1 MAHPVD
7 RVNMVEPY
15 LGPPLP
21 PPAAIQYTSI
31 TEMLPSQILPHPSPQ
46 VNLTYANLT
55 ADSTVASQS
64 DIIQPP
70 PSKRARLDEDEAD
83 AVIHDESTNP
93 PLHNNPGNPKRPET
107 FFDSQAERR
116 LAGYLG
122 FISIS
127 ELHICAISWP
137 LLRAT
142 VAIYPVIHKLNKE
155 LALTLIRDAERLGAA
170 AVIDKDWSLLTSDG
184 KGLSNARKAEHL
196 AIVLINLRSDL
207 ATMTAASDKQNQ
219 LQHQHDCQKFNMTYP
234 THQCPQIS
242 YPVRAPIL
250 SPLQGEDFLES
261 YNRCFLLLRH
271 MRNIMK
277 SNVFDTRY
285 KNDNFKSGQPVND
298 EHKPP
303 WMRSAVPPMTT
314 TTSKPANQ
322 IIVAH
327 GLGPSSPKQS
337 PLQLSYSTIHNIETI
352 PCQALVPNPTLPN
365 DSASSDKPAANNA
378 AAPRSFAVIWDHD
391 LESECIKSGLR
402 RALNRAQARGVDPP
416 SELQKLRKDPR
427 QMVEEP
433 LLYEQIRIQFR
444 CQFLGIDLS
453 KLLLQY
459 TTSAFGD
466 SMTVKQNLQ
475 DEPWSDTQSALA
487 DPANGNFVFRV
498 GFFAVED

>member
-1 MAHPVD
+1 MAHSID
-7 RVNMVEPY
+7 RINMVEPY

-21 PPAAIQYTSI
+21 PPSALQYASI
-31 TEMLPSQILPHPSPQ
+31 TEMPPSQILPRPSPQ
-46 VNLTYANLT
+46 VNLTYVNLT
-55 ADSTVASQS
+55 ADSTAAPQP
-64 DIIQPP
+64 DLTQPP
-70 PSKRARLDEDEAD
+70 PSKRARLDEDDVD
-83 AVIHDESTNP
+83 AVVHDESLNP
-93 PLHNNPGNPKRPET
+93 PLHNSPGNPKRPET

-127 ELHICAISWP
+127 ELHICAIAWP

-155 LALTLIRDAERLGAA
+155 LALTLIRDAERNREA

-196 AIVLINLRSDL
+196 AIVLINLRADL
-207 ATMTAASDKQNQ
+207 FTMTAASDKQNQ

-303 WMRSAVPPMTT
+303 WMRSAVPPMTMT
-314 TTSKPANQ
+314 ASKPASH
-322 IIVAH
+322 IITAH
-327 GLGPSSPKQS
+327 GLDPSSPKQS
-337 PLQLSYSTIHNIETI
+337 TAQLSYSTIHNIEIT
-352 PCQALVPNPTLPN
+352 PCHAPITLPA
-365 DSASSDKPAANNA
+365 DVASSEKPVANITPV
-378 AAPRSFAVIWDHD
+378 PRSFAVIWDHD

-475 DEPWSDTQSALA
+475 DEPWSDTQAALT

-498 GFFAVED
+498 GFFAVEE

>member
-7 RVNMVEPY
+7 RINMGEPY

-21 PPAAIQYTSI
+21 PPSALQYTSI
-31 TEMLPSQILPHPSPQ
+31 TEMPPSQILPRPSPQ
-46 VNLTYANLT
+46 VNLTYANLA
-55 ADSTVASQS
+55 ADSTTALQS
-64 DIIQPP
+64 DLTQPP
-70 PSKRARLDEDEAD
+70 PSKRARLDEDDVD
-83 AVIHDESTNP
+83 AVVHDESLNP
-93 PLHNNPGNPKRPET
+93 PLHNSPGNPKRPET

-127 ELHICAISWP
+127 ELHICAIAWP

-155 LALTLIRDAERLGAA
+155 LALTLIRDAERNGDA

-196 AIVLINLRSDL
+196 AIVLINLRADL
-207 ATMTAASDKQNQ
+207 FTMTAASDKQNQ

-303 WMRSAVPPMTT
+303 
-314 TTSKPANQ
+314 
-322 IIVAH
+322 
-327 GLGPSSPKQS
+327 
-337 PLQLSYSTIHNIETI
+337 
-352 PCQALVPNPTLPN
+352 
-365 DSASSDKPAANNA
+365 
-378 AAPRSFAVIWDHD
+378 
-391 LESECIKSGLR
+391 
-402 RALNRAQARGVDPP
+402 
-416 SELQKLRKDPR
+416 
-427 QMVEEP
+427 
-433 LLYEQIRIQFR
+433 
-444 CQFLGIDLS
+444 
-453 KLLLQY
+453 
-459 TTSAFGD
+459 
-466 SMTVKQNLQ
+466 
-475 DEPWSDTQSALA
+475 
-487 DPANGNFVFRV
+487 
-498 GFFAVED
+498 

>member
-1 MAHPVD
+1 MAHSID
-7 RVNMVEPY
+7 RINMVEPY

-21 PPAAIQYTSI
+21 PPSALQYTSI
-31 TEMLPSQILPHPSPQ
+31 TEMPPSQILPRPSPQ
-46 VNLTYANLT
+46 VNLTYVNLT
-55 ADSTVASQS
+55 ADSTAAPQS
-64 DIIQPP
+64 DLTQPP
-70 PSKRARLDEDEAD
+70 PSKRARLDEDDVD
-83 AVIHDESTNP
+83 AVVHDESLNP
-93 PLHNNPGNPKRPET
+93 PLHNSPGNPKRPET

-127 ELHICAISWP
+127 ELHICAIAWP

-155 LALTLIRDAERLGAA
+155 LALTLIRDAERNREA

-196 AIVLINLRSDL
+196 AIVLINLRADL
-207 ATMTAASDKQNQ
+207 FTMTAASDKQNQ

-303 WMRSAVPPMTT
+303 WMRSAVPPMTMT
-314 TTSKPANQ
+314 ASKPASH
-322 IIVAH
+322 IITAH
-327 GLGPSSPKQS
+327 GLNPSSSKQS
-337 PLQLSYSTIHNIETI
+337 AAQLSYSTIHNIEIT
-352 PCQALVPNPTLPN
+352 PCHASITLPA
-365 DSASSDKPAANNA
+365 DAASSEKPVANITPV
-378 AAPRSFAVIWDHD
+378 PRSFAVIWDHD

-475 DEPWSDTQSALA
+475 DEPWSDTQAALT

-498 GFFAVED
+498 GFFAVEE

>member
-1 MAHPVD
+1 MAHPID
-7 RVNMVEPY
+7 RINMVEPY

-21 PPAAIQYTSI
+21 PPSALQYTSV
-31 TEMLPSQILPHPSPQ
+31 TEVLPSQILPRPSPQ
-46 VNLTYANLT
+46 VNLTYANLA
-55 ADSTVASQS
+55 ADSTAAPRS
-64 DIIQPP
+64 DLTQPP
-70 PSKRARLDEDEAD
+70 PSKRARLDEDDVD
-83 AVIHDESTNP
+83 AVVHDESLNP
-93 PLHNNPGNPKRPET
+93 SLHNSPGNPKRPET

-122 FISIS
+122 FISIA
-127 ELHICAISWP
+127 ELHICAIAWP

-155 LALTLIRDAERLGAA
+155 LALTLIRDAERNGEA

-196 AIVLINLRSDL
+196 AIVLINLRADL
-207 ATMTAASDKQNQ
+207 FTMTAASDKQNQ

-250 SPLQGEDFLES
+250 SPLPGEDFLES

-303 WMRSAVPPMTT
+303 WMRSTVPPMAT
-314 TTSKPANQ
+314 TTSKPASH
-322 IIVAH
+322 ITTAH
-327 GLGPSSPKQS
+327 GLSSCSPKQS
-337 PLQLSYSTIHNIETI
+337 TVQLSYSTIHNIEIT
-352 PCQALVPNPTLPN
+352 PCHAPIILSA
-365 DSASSDKPAANNA
+365 DAASSEKSTANITPV
-378 AAPRSFAVIWDHD
+378 PRSFAVIWDHD

-427 QMVEEP
+427 QMVEET

-475 DEPWSDTQSALA
+475 DEPWSDTQAALT

-498 GFFAVED
+498 GFFAVEE